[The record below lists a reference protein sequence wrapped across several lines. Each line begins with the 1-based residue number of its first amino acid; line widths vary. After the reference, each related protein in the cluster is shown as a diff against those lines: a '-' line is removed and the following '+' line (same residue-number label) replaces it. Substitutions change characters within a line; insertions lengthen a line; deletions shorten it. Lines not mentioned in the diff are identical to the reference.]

1 MRQYPR
7 RLYKGTEKILVTT
20 TIEEYQAGLDGFE
33 SHWDKEINEKR
44 KGTDKEILRVNPNK
58 IKIPTVVEIAKVEEK
73 KVEPKKL
80 FKKSKKDS

>member
-20 TIEEYQAGLDGFE
+20 AIEEYQAGLDGFE

-58 IKIPTVVEIAKVEEK
+58 VEIPTVVEIAKVEE
-73 KVEPKKL
+73 PKKL
-80 FKKSKKDS
+80 FKRKSKKDS